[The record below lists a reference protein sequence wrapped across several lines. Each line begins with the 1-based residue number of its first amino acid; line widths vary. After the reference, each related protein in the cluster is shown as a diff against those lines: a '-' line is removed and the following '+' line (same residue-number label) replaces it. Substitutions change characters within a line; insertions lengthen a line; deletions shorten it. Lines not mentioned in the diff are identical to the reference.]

1 MASEL
6 GAGRRCHHRW
16 TDIQRGGREDVSAR
30 LEGRGVDPVANYLR
44 LQKTPP
50 ADSSLQLGSTGIDR
64 VFPPCGDGLRKYWPK
79 CAAVHRGSLQALV
92 ARPEA
97 HGVIC
102 AYLRAEVHAPY
113 LTRRAYPSSF
123 AVVIACQHSI
133 RPWLAASRTARGRR
147 SGSLEWRRSYL
158 RSQKLI
164 LSIGGRRWRGQ

>member
-1 MASEL
+1 MSPSL
-6 GAGRRCHHRW
+6 GRYPTRRPRGRIRKVGRR
-16 TDIQRGGREDVSAR
+16 QRPTCAR
-30 LEGRGVDPVANYLR
+30 AIRAGGVDPVANYLR

-64 VFPPCGDGLRKYWPK
+64 VFPPCGDGLRKYWAK

-158 RSQKLI
+158 
-164 LSIGGRRWRGQ
+164 